1 MMMRSGWSR
10 ARTFLATLSVPF
22 RGLQVITGAFPSGR
36 NRSGE
41 DDRDS
46 SPHSAIERTEQLDGK
61 EADANTHGISGKAVT
76 PYLLQRIFEL
86 TEGRS
91 LTANIA
97 LVRNNARFASKIAA
111 ALMSKDA

>member
-61 EADANTHGISGKAVT
+61 EADANTHD
-76 PYLLQRIFEL
+76 
-86 TEGRS
+86 
-91 LTANIA
+91 
-97 LVRNNARFASKIAA
+97 
-111 ALMSKDA
+111 DAHPRAGPVAWLHINPLH